1 MSFSLV
7 ALLIIA
13 TGLVWY
19 ALERRESRRRAAGLP
34 NHGGIRLIFAA
45 GAMLLMIFAGGCSAI
60 FLFSWLADGASSSGY
75 VTWQAVAVLGGPPF
89 LVGLLVWWLS
99 MRRKKE

>member
-19 ALERRESRRRAAGLP
+19 VLERRESRRRAAGLA
-34 NHGGIRLIFAA
+34 NHSGIRLVFAA
-45 GAMLLMIFAGGCSAI
+45 AAMLLTIFAGGCSLV
-60 FLFSWLADGASSSGY
+60 FLYAWIADGAPSNNY
-75 VTWQAVAVLGGPPF
+75 VSWQAIAMLGGPPF
-89 LVGLLVWWLS
+89 LVGLIVWWLS
-99 MRRKKE
+99 MRRKSG